1 MPNISIL
8 PKCRETILFLISP
21 PPPFQASPSLHY
33 NKLPTG
39 TGPLSHHL
47 PSPPRLTRTI
57 AQSYYT
63 SPVTPKATPPN
74 RILWT
79 PPAGCPHSAD
89 AFEFPKHFKMVD
101 MYSYMNKMIN
111 QSFSFFPIEIR
122 MMGFNF
128 LMDRLPNE
136 ALIHEPSL
144 A

>member
-1 MPNISIL
+1 
-8 PKCRETILFLISP
+8 
-21 PPPFQASPSLHY
+21 
-33 NKLPTG
+33 
-39 TGPLSHHL
+39 
-47 PSPPRLTRTI
+47 
-57 AQSYYT
+57 
-63 SPVTPKATPPN
+63 
-74 RILWT
+74 
-79 PPAGCPHSAD
+79 
-89 AFEFPKHFKMVD
+89 MVD